1 MKQLLLSF
9 VAASASM
16 ALTAGVH
23 SAEAYQSV
31 AAQPAAVE
39 VNAVSR
45 IPRIAEAH
53 TEQLSKDV
61 KLQIIIDEN
70 GTPCK
75 RIVKAASDRL
85 NTSRGK
91 AATVT
96 PKDVDPENSVLNE
109 SFEGWDG
116 ETENWLPD
124 GWTQKVSETIGDIDA
139 LETWHVSEGVPMLGA
154 EPYDGNY
161 MMGIQFDMLN
171 QQDEWLVTP
180 SVTVGDG
187 HYLYFAVDYGP
198 VFLYDLVQVDWE
210 TMQWIEQ
217 VPSATLKV
225 LASTD
230 GGNSW
235 TELLDLADLYMGMS
249 FEELLDNYSDMLWYD
264 YAIDLSDYVGE
275 QVQFA
280 FEYVGTNGNTLY
292 VDAVAVGA
300 AQPEACFVSPVGSLH
315 FGLSEEYMSY
325 THHRLLIPAG
335 VDQTWINTSSVDSEM
350 FTWSYDDGNGENN
363 IVTTDETNLT
373 VKYSDGLYVAPTL
386 TAATGDATS
395 EYGDSEYL
403 QAGNGPDP
411 ESTYGLG
418 TYNIDTQ
425 SMVTVGGSNTAGL
438 FGFNS
443 EMQSI
448 WSGLF
453 VSTPDENNY
462 ATLSFIGNMFDAPAV
477 PYELSRVTVFGTGTV
492 DPLTVFNLE
501 VVAIDESG
509 TLGETLAIGEC
520 VGRDV
525 VFPVASDPDYCVI
538 PFNIQYME
546 DGLWSEGSI
555 NVDCAILVKVSATN
569 IGNTNVTILNTYY
582 PDPNELY
589 YGYFGVD
596 ITTDGETT
604 NSIYGLPAFGI
615 STGTM
620 YGSFIINI
628 DATFP
633 SSPAGVADVAAGASA
648 ASVVVDGDNFVIT
661 APDGI
666 NAATVYNIAGQAVA
680 ASEVRGMATIDGSS
694 LAKGVYIVR
703 FDDGSSVKV
712 VK

>member
-39 VNAVSR
+39 ANAVSR
-45 IPRIAEAH
+45 ISRVAEAH
-53 TEQLSKDV
+53 TEQLGKDA
-61 KLQIIIDEN
+61 KLQITVDEN

-75 RIVKAASDRL
+75 RIVKDVSDRL
-85 NTSRGK
+85 NTNSTK
-91 AATVT
+91 AAAVK
-96 PKDVDPENSVLNE
+96 PKGVDPENAVLNE

-116 ETENWLPD
+116 KTKNWLPD
-124 GWTQKVSETIGDIDA
+124 GWTQKVTGQN
-139 LETWHVSEGVPMLGA
+139 TWLMSVGSVYGGY
-154 EPYDGNY
+154 PYDGDY
-161 MMGIQFDMLN
+161 MIGVEFDMFN
-171 QQDEWLVTP
+171 QQDEWLITP
-180 SVTVGDG
+180 TVAVADG

-198 VFLYDLVQVDWE
+198 IFLYDLVQVDWE

-230 GGNSW
+230 GGSSW

-249 FEELLDNYSDMLWYD
+249 FEELWNNYSEMMWYE
-264 YAIDLSDYVGE
+264 YAIDLSDYAGE

-280 FEYVGTNGNTLY
+280 FEYVGINGNTLY

-604 NSIYGLPAFGI
+604 NSIYGLPAFSI

-648 ASVVVDGDNFVIT
+648 ASVVVDGENFVIT
-661 APDGI
+661 APESIG
-666 NAATVYNIAGQAVA
+666 AATVYNIAGQAVA